1 MFVVQSEFAGIG
13 QSVHALRTS
22 GLTADVVASQQIPFG
37 PVLNARASWLESTGR
52 LRPGRREETLAV
64 IRADKYQ
71 PRAHEINAAAH
82 PKGTGDEC
90 APPQ

>member
-1 MFVVQSEFAGIG
+1 MLVVQSEFAGIG

-71 PRAHEINAAAH
+71 PS
-82 PKGTGDEC
+82 C
-90 APPQ
+90 S

>member
-13 QSVHALRTS
+13 QSVHALRAS
-22 GLTADVVASQQIPFG
+22 GLTADVVARQQIPFG

-71 PRAHEINAAAH
+71 PS
-82 PKGTGDEC
+82 C
-90 APPQ
+90 S